1 MKERLKEERI
11 KEKTSGRGKKGR
23 QRGRKKGKEGKMNR
37 RKAEKKAKKRDS
49 PSVGRMTSWNV
60 SASRNLLNISSA
72 WAGRSMG
79 SKWPVRV
86 RV

>member
-1 MKERLKEERI
+1 MK
-11 KEKTSGRGKKGR
+11 
-23 QRGRKKGKEGKMNR
+23 R
-37 RKAEKKAKKRDS
+37 RRAEKKIKRRDP
-49 PSVGRMTSWNV
+49 PSVGRVTSWNV

-79 SKWPVRV
+79 SKWPVKRV